1 MFNRT
6 FGWVQNPSDFKKLKL
21 TVQIFDPSSKHYQ
34 HLRDKLVQQKIVCF
48 DDIRR
53 NLQTK
58 LNNDIDMFSY
68 TELVGSSKDK
78 FDHST
83 GGDRSKAE
91 ANSLIQISWLPQQW
105 KRTGK
110 LFTDNWTSDGFLRW
124 AVSLNFL
131 SADRDTDM
139 FSITD
144 LGKEFSQTAEDSDE
158 EAELLTR
165 ALLSYPP
172 ATQVLKVLS
181 ENIGYHTKFF
191 IGEQLGFRGE
201 RGFTSYDEKLMID
214 WLKNAPK
221 KERSKIRSDVEGTSD
236 KYARLISGWLK
247 KLGLIST
254 HSSKISQKGEEFASF
269 QSYRITAKGKHAI
282 RQAHGSSKNSRVE
295 KYLMWEFLA
304 TDGKNRDYIR
314 TRRAYIL
321 KILQKTKSFNVMLTK
336 LKEKGFH
343 DDEAIIR
350 NDIAGLN
357 TFGLRIE
364 YGNQTVDL
372 KDLISDFSIPNLNVT
387 TILKDVESERRKAEF
402 MRRTNLAT
410 KYIELLD
417 IAFDGNRNRDFEMI
431 TAELFH
437 KIYKLDSILLG
448 GGRKPDVLVSTNKF
462 GMIIDTKAYGEG
474 YSKSISEADK
484 MIRYIEDNQK
494 RDIERNP
501 TLWWEDFE
509 EHIPQDQFYFI
520 WVSGKFVGRFQE
532 QLDYTANQT
541 NTKGGA
547 LNVDQLLLG
556 ADAVMKG
563 LLDPHDLPKYINNN
577 EIILVGESYEKN

>member
-21 TVQIFDPSSKHYQ
+21 TVQIFDSSSAHYR
-34 HLRDKLVQQKIVCF
+34 HLRDELIQQEIIYF
-48 DDIRR
+48 EDIR
-53 NLQTK
+53 NQLQTK
-58 LNNDIDMFSY
+58 LTNNIDVFSY

-78 FDHST
+78 FDRST
-83 GGDRSKAE
+83 GGQRSKAE

-105 KRTGK
+105 KKTGK
-110 LFTDNWTSDGFLRW
+110 HFTDNWTSDGFLRW
-124 AVSLNFL
+124 AVSLNFVR
-131 SADRDTDM
+131 ADRNTDM

-172 ATQVLKVLS
+172 ATQVLKILS

-191 IGEQLGFRGE
+191 IGDQLGFRGE
-201 RGFTSYDEKLMID
+201 KGFTSYDEKLMID
-214 WLKNAPK
+214 WLKSAPK
-221 KERSKIRSDVEGTSD
+221 KDRSKIRSDVEGTSD
-236 KYARLISGWLK
+236 KYARMISGWLK
-247 KLGLIST
+247 KLGLVST
-254 HSSKISQKGEEFASF
+254 LSTKINNGNETFASF
-269 QSYRITAKGKHAI
+269 QGYGITAKGKHAI
-282 RQAHGSSKNSRVE
+282 RQAHGSSKNSRIE

-314 TRRAYIL
+314 TRRAYIVEF
-321 KILQKTKSFNVMLTK
+321 LQETKSFNVLLTK
-336 LKEKGFH
+336 LKEKGFN
-343 DDEAIIR
+343 DDEEIIK
-350 NDIAGLN
+350 NDIEGLN

-364 YGNQTVDL
+364 HDDQTIEL
-372 KDLISDFSIPNLNVT
+372 KDVIHDFSIPNLNVT
-387 TILKDVESERRKAEF
+387 TILKDEESEKRKAYF
-402 MRRTNLAT
+402 MRHTNLAP

-417 IAFDGNRNRDFEMI
+417 IAFDGSRNRDFEMV
-431 TAELFH
+431 TAELFR
-437 KIYKLDSILLG
+437 KVYKLDSLLLG
-448 GGRKPDVLVSTNKF
+448 GGRKPDGLVFTNKF

-501 TLWWEDFE
+501 TVWWEDFDD
-509 EHIPQDQFYFI
+509 HIPLDQFYFI
-520 WVSGKFVGRFQE
+520 WVSGKFVGRFQD
-532 QLDYTANQT
+532 QLDYTASQT
-541 NTKGGA
+541 NTRGGA
-547 LNVDQLLLG
+547 LNVEQLLLG

-563 LLDPHDLPKYINNN
+563 HLDAHDLPKYINNN
-577 EIILVGESYEKN
+577 EIIFVGESDGEN